1 MAHLTE
7 SELARVADDSLEP
20 ASRAAIDAH
29 LATCGDCRAAV
40 ETQALAR
47 RVLTARPITPVRDL
61 SAAVRATLEA
71 ERPWIERLNWRRLSL
86 RMAPVAAAVTI
97 GALVL
102 VITTDNATGNSP
114 TAATSSVATEAARA
128 TDHKVVSALWSG
140 EVNEDQLFALFLS
153 ARPDESLA
161 TYVQEK

>member
-1 MAHLTE
+1 
-7 SELARVADDSLEP
+7 
-20 ASRAAIDAH
+20 
-29 LATCGDCRAAV
+29 
-40 ETQALAR
+40 
-47 RVLTARPITPVRDL
+47 
-61 SAAVRATLEA
+61 
-71 ERPWIERLNWRRLSL
+71 
-86 RMAPVAAAVTI
+86 MAPVAAAVTI